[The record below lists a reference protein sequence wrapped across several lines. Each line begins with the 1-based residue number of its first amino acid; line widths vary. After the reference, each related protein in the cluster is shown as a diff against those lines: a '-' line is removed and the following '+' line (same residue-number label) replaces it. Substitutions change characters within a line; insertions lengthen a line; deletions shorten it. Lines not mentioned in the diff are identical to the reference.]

1 MIKNYLYKLI
11 LFSLFLCTNSVWS
24 QQNLI
29 TGVVLDAESKLP
41 LVGASVQ
48 IIETKYQTNTNQ
60 SGDFLLYSTPR
71 TITIK
76 ASYIGFETQSIT
88 VKVKDGESKPL
99 VIALVTPIQELKGI
113 TVTGLLQGQ
122 AKALNQQKNA
132 DNIVN
137 IVAADQIGRFPDP
150 NAAEALQRVSG
161 VNIQRDQGEGRYV
174 FVRGLAPQFTN
185 VSVNGEQIPSPEADV
200 RFVALDAIPADQ
212 LASMEVYKTLTPD
225 LDGDAVGGSINLI
238 TRVAESEKTNLS
250 GSIVGGYNALM
261 NKPNLQ
267 GSLQFDKRYFD
278 NKLGIL
284 LNASYY
290 HNDLGSDNIEND
302 VLENEFE
309 LRDYELTRTRRGL
322 STTIDYRFNSN
333 HSLYL
338 KGLST
343 EFTDREWRRR
353 YVFLPEDGEIE
364 RLTKDRFEAQ
374 SVNTVNLGGKNNFKK
389 FSIDYDLQYS
399 LGFQDTPYDHEAVF
413 IGEFDYAIDNSD
425 YNQPIINNTAYLDN
439 TAYEFDELE
448 MGSSYTRDQNIA
460 ARINLT
466 VPFQMGK
473 YQGTIKTGGK
483 IRMKNKDLVIENN
496 KFEALTDIP
505 TLNEFEGGLW
515 DQQFF
520 NNAYQMGNPLDINT
534 LISYYN
540 ANPEQF
546 ELNIEDK
553 LIDEAVE
560 AFDAQEA
567 VYAGYLMAREQFGKM
582 TIITGVRYEHTTG
595 VYNSRDVVIAPNG
608 DLQEIRPV
616 TGEVSYGFLLPSLNL
631 KYALKPNT
639 NLRAAVSSSYS
650 RPNFGQIVPAQE
662 ANLEDN
668 EASVG
673 NPNLRPVRS
682 TNYDLLAEHYFGNV
696 GVISGGIFYKAL
708 TDFIYTR
715 SIFNSQYPLNTPN
728 PIATG
733 VLVRQAQNGDNAQ
746 LFGMEFNFQRKLD
759 FLPGV
764 FSFTNLNVN
773 YTYTQ
778 SQAILQSRSADE
790 DNPDL
795 QETIVLPGSTTH
807 MGNIALAYD
816 KQKFSMRVAVNYNG
830 AYLSE
835 VGDVSENDLYVKAR
849 LQLDLTA
856 SYTINKHFRV
866 FVEGL
871 NLTNQPYETY
881 MGDQTRIT
889 QREFYS
895 WWSRAGIKFKL

>member
-1 MIKNYLYKLI
+1 MKTSNSK
-11 LFSLFLCTNSVWS
+11 LFLLFFIFICSLGWS
-24 QQNLI
+24 QNASIIGLTIDQESQKPMV
-29 TGVVLDAESKLP
+29 GVSIE
-41 LVGASVQ
+41 
-48 IIETKYQTNTNQ
+48 IIETGFHTTSNQ
-60 SGDFLLYSTPR
+60 MGEFHLYTKSGN
-71 TITIK
+71 ITIK
-76 ASYIGFETQSIT
+76 ASYLGYEQNIIKLNLKDNERKIITIELETT
-88 VKVKDGESKPL
+88 
-99 VIALVTPIQELKGI
+99 IQELRGV
-113 TVTGLLQGQ
+113 TVTGQSQGQ

-137 IVAADQIGRFPDP
+137 IIAADQIGRFPDP

-185 VSVNGEQIPSPEADV
+185 ISVNGEQIPSPEADV

-238 TRVAESEKTNLS
+238 TRVAESNKMNLS
-250 GSIVGGYNALM
+250 GSAVSGYNALM
-261 NKPNLQ
+261 NKANIQ
-267 GSLQFDKRYFD
+267 GSLQYDKRFLN
-278 NKLGIL
+278 NKLGVLI
-284 LNASYY
+284 NASYY
-290 HNDLGSDNIEND
+290 HNDLGSDNIENNIID
-302 VLENEFE
+302 NEFE
-309 LRDYELTRTRRGL
+309 IRDYELTRTRRGL
-322 STTIDYRFNSN
+322 SATFDYRFNPN
-333 HSLYL
+333 HTIYL

-364 RLTKDRFEAQ
+364 RLTKDRFESQ
-374 SVNTVNLGGKNNFKK
+374 SVNTINVGGKNIFKK
-389 FSIDYDLQYS
+389 FTLDYDIQYA
-399 LGFQDTPYDHEAVF
+399 LGYQDTPFDQEAVF
-413 IGEFDYAIDNSD
+413 IGAFDYSIDNSNYNNPVISNSD
-425 YNQPIINNTAYLDN
+425 YLNNS
-439 TAYEFDELE
+439 AYEFDELE
-448 MGSSYTRDQNIA
+448 MGSTFTKDQNIA
-460 ARINLT
+460 ARLNFTMPYNL
-466 VPFQMGK
+466 GK
-473 YQGTIKTGGK
+473 YQGILKAGAK
-483 IRMKNKDLVIENN
+483 IRSKSKNLTIENN
-496 KFEALTDIP
+496 KFEALTDLP
-505 TLNEFEGGLW
+505 TLDNFEGGLW

-520 NNAYQMGNPLDINT
+520 NNSYALGNPLDLNS
-534 LISYYN
+534 LIGYYN
-540 ANPEQF
+540 QNAEQF
-546 ELNIEDK
+546 ELSIEDK

-560 AFDAQEA
+560 AFQAKES
-567 VYAGYLMAREQFGKM
+567 VYAGYLMARQQINKL
-582 TIITGVRYEHTTG
+582 TLTTGVRYEYTTG
-595 VYNSRDVVIAPNG
+595 VYNSSDVVIAPNG

-616 TGEVSYGFLLPSLNL
+616 TGEVTYGFLLPSLNL
-631 KYALKPNT
+631 KYGLNSST

-650 RPNFGQIVPAQE
+650 RPNFGQIVPSQE

-673 NPNLRPVRS
+673 NPALKPVRAI
-682 TNYDLLAEHYFGNV
+682 NYDLLAEHYFGNI
-696 GVISGGIFYKAL
+696 GVLSGGVFYKSL

-733 VLVRQAQNGDNAQ
+733 ILVRQAQNGETAQ
-746 LFGMEFNFQRKLD
+746 LLGMELNFQRKLN

-764 FSFTNLNVN
+764 LSYTNVLFN
-773 YTYTQ
+773 YTYTK
-778 SQAILQSRSADE
+778 SAATLQSREADE
-790 DNPDL
+790 DNPNL
-795 QETIVLPGSTTH
+795 NETIVLPGSTTH

-816 KQKFSMRVAVNYNG
+816 KQKLSLRLAMNYNG

-849 LQLDLTA
+849 LQLDVTA

-871 NLTNQPYETY
+871 NLTNQPFETY

-895 WWSRAGIKFKL
+895 WWTRAGIKFKF